1 VDRQNGIQA
10 LASEAGGNPDMTTS
24 FQYLQPK
31 LTPELTGYLAVHELR
46 FAFTL
51 DLVRRHTQGSVLD
64 IGPHIFTAILRHE
77 FSGRIDTLGFKVP
90 AYEELIRPRSGETHH
105 EYDLH
110 EACRPPWPALDPYGT
125 VISAEVVEHLYVHPQ
140 YWLGFFHHLLVP
152 GGKLILTTPNAANI
166 RRRFTLLA
174 GVHPFEMI
182 GLDPKWGSHFREYT
196 RSEVLHWAEK
206 TGFKLQA
213 YYARSHMCPPGRFNR
228 ALWAASNLLPPGLRQ
243 GMYFV
248 FSKP

>member
-1 VDRQNGIQA
+1 
-10 LASEAGGNPDMTTS
+10 MS
-24 FQYLQPK
+24 FQYLEPN
-31 LTPELTGYLAVHELR
+31 LTPALAEYLEIHRAR

-51 DLVRRHTQGSVLD
+51 DLVRRNLRGAVLD

-77 FSGRIDTLGFKVP
+77 FSNRIDTLGFKV
-90 AYEELIRPRSGETHH
+90 AEYEELIKPRKGETHY

-110 EACRPPWPALDPYGT
+110 EACRPPWPRIGPYET
-125 VISAEVVEHLYVHPQ
+125 LTSAEVVEHLYVHPQ

-152 GGKLILTTPNAANI
+152 GGKLILTTPNAANL
-166 RRRFTLLA
+166 RRRLTLLA
-174 GVHPFEMI
+174 GVHPYEMI

-206 TGFKLQA
+206 VGFRLEALCVK
-213 YYARSHMCPPGRFNR
+213 SHMRPPGRFNQ
-228 ALWAASNLLPPGLRQ
+228 ALWAVSNLLPAGLRQ

>member
-1 VDRQNGIQA
+1 
-10 LASEAGGNPDMTTS
+10 MTNS

-31 LTPELTGYLAVHELR
+31 LTPELMEYLAIHELR

-51 DLVRRHTQGSVLD
+51 GLVRRHIQGTVLD

-77 FSGRIDTLGFKVP
+77 FSGRIDTLGFKIP
-90 AYEELIRPRSGETHH
+90 AYAELIRPRSGETHH

-110 EACRPPWPALDPYGT
+110 EACRPPWPALEPYGT

-152 GGKLILTTPNAANI
+152 GGKLILTTPNAANL
-166 RRRFTLLA
+166 RRRLTLLA

-196 RSEVLHWAEK
+196 RSEVLYWAEK

-213 YYARSHMCPPGRFNR
+213 YYARSHMRRPARFKR
-228 ALWAASNLLPPGLRQ
+228 GLWAVSNLLPPSLRQ